1 MLNTKTETITFTINK
16 KKVKATHQ
24 GFKLMKDQKTGL
36 EDLKKFI
43 YDEIVFQNKSKGF
56 IPYNNFEC
64 FVDWDIV

>member
-1 MLNTKTETITFTINK
+1 
-16 KKVKATHQ
+16 
-24 GFKLMKDQKTGL
+24 MKDQKTGL